1 MRGRDEEV
9 GANDHGR
16 TRPEPGGPRHDELL
30 HMVVES
36 STEFAIFAMDP
47 AGKVIT
53 WNIGAERLTGYTE
66 QEIIGQDGDV
76 IFTPEDRAAGVPDR
90 ERQTAKSTG
99 RAEDDRWH
107 LRKDGTQFWASGLL
121 MPLRRR
127 VPGFVKVLRDRSE
140 QHRAEER
147 LRQSEALFRLLA
159 TNIPQLVFRSR
170 ATGER
175 TWGSPQWETY
185 AGLSDHES
193 RRFGWLEAVHPE
205 DREFT
210 VAAWR
215 DAQRTNEYSV
225 EHRIKRAADG
235 HYRWHQTRAKPVES
249 LDPHTTEWVGTSTDI
264 HELRGLQ
271 GRQKVLLSELQHRTR
286 NLLAVV
292 QGIAHHSSRTAS
304 SLGEFSA
311 EFENRLVALARAQS
325 LIEQTNHG
333 MIKLRAIVDAEI
345 AARGGGDKVT
355 VEGDDVELPPKSIQT
370 LALALHELAT
380 NAVKYGALRQPSG
393 RLAVSWSVQDHAGKN
408 RVLLDWRETG
418 VAMPVSEGPR
428 RRGYGTQLI
437 ERSLPYDLGAETR
450 LEFRPDGV
458 HCSIAVPVRAAEPEP
473 NQLASATS

>member
-1 MRGRDEEV
+1 MEPAAGLTLAGEQLGGKTKVRGRDEEV

-16 TRPEPGGPRHDELL
+16 NAARTGRSETRRTAPYGGREL
-30 HMVVES
+30 HQ
-36 STEFAIFAMDP
+36 FAIFAMDP

-185 AGLSDHES
+185 AGLSTMES
-193 RRFGWLEAVHPE
+193 SLGWLEAVHPE

-215 DAQRTNEYSV
+215 DAQRTNSIGV
-225 EHRIKRAADG
+225 EHHIKRAADG
-235 HYRWHQTRAKPVES
+235 HYRWHQTRAKPVENWIRTQPNGS
-249 LDPHTTEWVGTSTDI
+249 GPRPTFTSC
-264 HELRGLQ
+264 
-271 GRQKVLLSELQHRTR
+271 
-286 NLLAVV
+286 
-292 QGIAHHSSRTAS
+292 
-304 SLGEFSA
+304 
-311 EFENRLVALARAQS
+311 
-325 LIEQTNHG
+325 
-333 MIKLRAIVDAEI
+333 
-345 AARGGGDKVT
+345 
-355 VEGDDVELPPKSIQT
+355 
-370 LALALHELAT
+370 
-380 NAVKYGALRQPSG
+380 
-393 RLAVSWSVQDHAGKN
+393 AVSRAG
-408 RVLLDWRETG
+408 
-418 VAMPVSEGPR
+418 R
-428 RRGYGTQLI
+428 RCCC
-437 ERSLPYDLGAETR
+437 RS
-450 LEFRPDGV
+450 
-458 HCSIAVPVRAAEPEP
+458 CSIAPGTFLP
-473 NQLASATS
+473 